1 MAHISI
7 VYLASALC
15 LAFPAVHGYCGGTQ
29 SYIGDGYCD
38 SDNNNAGCNWDGGD
52 CCSST
57 CVSAYHTCGPNFN
70 CLGIATTSTTT
81 TSDNGCNSVT
91 FDSSFS
97 CQELCESSY
106 GLCRSISSDSY
117 TYNGVQSQS
126 CKCCDCGHTTSTSTN
141 YSGASESDNG
151 VIIVV
156 IVVIC
161 IVILAAI
168 IGTSYKK
175 RTNPKPEPQKETP
188 VRRQNPE
195 SCLCLRKVFHFGY
208 SFKPMLLLF
217 YALYS
222 DVSGL
227 LDDMVVSGAGD
238 LTESIP
244 LDGACDVGEPQIL
257 ALCRDSFSAHPLY
270 LSALFI
276 IVCASV
282 YGFIVFVYSLCKS
295 PTYHTLS
302 YYAFL
307 VMTKR
312 QRYFRIFLKT
322 MYGVLV
328 LLLLM
333 YIIGIIVLLFRMGTF
348 STDFV
353 SSVFSTLFISGIA
366 VSELRTTNEI
376 HFEYEIVDMKEKDSA
391 FVKPIYLLPLPCC
404 CGCSLE
410 TAEDMFERLEEAV
423 SVYAVTKQ
431 SYLLKEILLDPTEEE
446 IERVMQYYSYIY
458 TKDRSAGIG
467 ELNKVQSISS
477 ASTPPHQGAVV
488 ELETT
493 IVYEKEHAAS
503 DVGVDLVVQSQAD
516 ASISPELPK
525 GWRVVYTADNR
536 EYYQN
541 DVTRATSWEMPT
553 TQNDENEAAVTFNY
567 GEDNQPK
574 PKESAFDTVVIE
586 PAPTA
591 PPMEAQSPTV
601 IVHEQPVQ
609 SIHPVVQAQPQ
620 SQPVQYVAQSQPQPS
635 VFVSQADASPE
646 LPKGWRVVYTS
657 DNRKYYQNDITRE
670 TSWEMPTKQ
679 DDENEGA
686 VTFN

>member
-57 CVSAYHTCGPNFN
+57 CVDSTYTCGSGSSSFN
-70 CLGIATTSTTT
+70 CLGIATFTTTTSATT

-91 FDSSFS
+91 FDSSYYVD
-97 CQELCESSY
+97 CQESCESSY

-188 VRRQNPE
+188 IRRQNPG

-244 LDGACDVGEPQIL
+244 LDDGACDVGEPQIL

-516 ASISPELPK
+516 ASPVVIEPAIVYKQPVQSHPAVQAQPQPQPSVFVSQADASPELPK

-567 GEDNQPK
+567 GEDNQAK

-601 IVHEQPVQ
+601 
-609 SIHPVVQAQPQ
+609 
-620 SQPVQYVAQSQPQPS
+620 
-635 VFVSQADASPE
+635 
-646 LPKGWRVVYTS
+646 
-657 DNRKYYQNDITRE
+657 
-670 TSWEMPTKQ
+670 
-679 DDENEGA
+679 
-686 VTFN
+686 

>member
-81 TSDNGCNSVT
+81 TSDNGCTSVT
-91 FDSSFS
+91 YDSYYDD

-516 ASISPELPK
+516 ASP
-525 GWRVVYTADNR
+525 
-536 EYYQN
+536 
-541 DVTRATSWEMPT
+541 
-553 TQNDENEAAVTFNY
+553 
-567 GEDNQPK
+567 
-574 PKESAFDTVVIE
+574 VVIE
-586 PAPTA
+586 PA
-591 PPMEAQSPTV
+591 
-601 IVHEQPVQ
+601 IVYKQPVQ
-609 SIHPVVQAQPQ
+609 SHPAVQAQP
-620 SQPVQYVAQSQPQPS
+620 QPQPS